1 MTAKEPTRASGK
13 EFNRTSPPT
22 LPADAVREARVE
34 EGPNGEA
41 KLRLDLDGREAA
53 CMVADFVPPEA
64 RSDEGVLF
72 SVLGA
77 FALDLTVDGEPLA
90 RWGERHE

>member
-1 MTAKEPTRASGK
+1 MTANDPTRASGK
-13 EFNRTSPPT
+13 DFDRMSPPT

-34 EGPNGEA
+34 ESPNGEA
-41 KLRLDLDGREAA
+41 RIVLDLDGREAA
-53 CMVADFVPPEA
+53 RMVADYVPPEA
-64 RSDEGVLF
+64 RSDEGVLS

>member
-13 EFNRTSPPT
+13 DFDRMSPPT

-34 EGPNGEA
+34 ESDGEA
-41 KLRLDLDGREAA
+41 RIVLDLDGREAA
-53 CMVADFVPPEA
+53 RMVADHVPPEH
-64 RSDEGVLF
+64 RNDEGVLF

-77 FALDLTVDGEPLA
+77 FKTDLTVDGEPLA
-90 RWGERHE
+90 RWGDRHE